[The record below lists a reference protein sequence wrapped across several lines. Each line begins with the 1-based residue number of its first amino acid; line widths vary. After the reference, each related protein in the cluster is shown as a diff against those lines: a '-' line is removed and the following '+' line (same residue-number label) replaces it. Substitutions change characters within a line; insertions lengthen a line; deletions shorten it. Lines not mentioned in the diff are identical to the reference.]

1 MESNMPRVILFDVN
15 ETLLDLRALNPQF
28 EQIFGDSRVTS
39 QWFSQL
45 LRSALVAT
53 VTNTYHDFETLA
65 RDALDM
71 VAVRHGIT
79 LSARSRSGVLDG
91 MRRLPP
97 HPEVADSLHRLRSA
111 GLRLATLTNSPPSV
125 LHEQLTNSGLID
137 LFEQTLSVDPTRRFK
152 PAPETYR
159 YAAQELGVDVNELRL
174 VAAHDWDI
182 AGAMR
187 AGCAG
192 AFVARPGMVLGPL
205 QERPDIIGADLR
217 SVADRILKAE
227 FI

>member
-1 MESNMPRVILFDVN
+1 MRRVILFDVN
-15 ETLLDLRALNPQF
+15 ETLLDLGALNPQF
-28 EQIFGDSRVTS
+28 ARIFGDTNVTA

-45 LRSALVAT
+45 LRSMLVAT
-53 VTNTYHDFETLA
+53 ITGTDHDFETLA
-65 RDALDM
+65 GDALDM
-71 VAVRHGIT
+71 VAMRRDVALTANDR
-79 LSARSRSGVLDG
+79 ARVLDG

-97 HPEVADSLHRLRSA
+97 HPEVAECLNTLRSA

-125 LHEQLTNSGLID
+125 LKDQLTNAGIID
-137 LFEQTLSVDPTRRFK
+137 LFEQTLSVEEIQRFK
-152 PAPETYR
+152 PASETYQ
-159 YAAQELGVDVNELRL
+159 YAAQELGVDVRDLRL

-205 QERPDIIGADLR
+205 QERPDIIGDDLT
-217 SVADRILKAE
+217 SVADRILAVE
-227 FI
+227 SI